1 MSKAVYAGS
10 FDPITLGHL
19 DIMERAAKQFETLY
33 VLVTENVEKHP
44 MFTAEERVHLIKKVT
59 AQIPNVYVSKTND
72 LVVRFAEKHNAT
84 TLIRGL
90 RNVKD
95 FENEIALYH
104 FNRNLNQNI
113 ETIVL
118 FPSYKHTYVS
128 SSAIKELVTYH
139 ADISMYVPA
148 DIHQEILAGIKRAIE
163 REKK

>member
-19 DIMERAAKQFETLY
+19 DIMTRAAKQFETLY
-33 VLVTENVEKHP
+33 VLVTENVDKHP
-44 MFTAEERVHLIKKVT
+44 IFSADDRVRMIKKVT
-59 AQIPNVYVSKTND
+59 AQIPNIYVSKTCD
-72 LVVRFAEKHNAT
+72 LVVRFAEKNGAT

-104 FNRNLNQNI
+104 FNRNLNKNI
-113 ETIVL
+113 ETIIL

-128 SSAIKELVTYH
+128 SSAIKELVTYD
-139 ADISMYVPA
+139 ADISMYVP
-148 DIHQEILAGIKRAIE
+148 QEIHDEILKGLQTFVKNN
-163 REKK
+163 K

>member
-1 MSKAVYAGS
+1 MSKAVYVGS

-19 DIMERAAKQFETLY
+19 DIMIRAAKQFDILY
-33 VLVTENVEKHP
+33 VLVTENIDKHP
-44 MFTAEERVHLIKKVT
+44 IFSGEERVRLIKKVT
-59 AQIPNVYVSKTND
+59 EQIPNIYVSRTND
-72 LVVRFAEKHNAT
+72 LVVRFAEKHGAT

-104 FNRNLNQNI
+104 FNRNLNQDI
-113 ETIVL
+113 ETIIL

-139 ADISMYVPA
+139 ADISMYVPEM
-148 DIHQEILAGIKRAIE
+148 IHD
-163 REKK
+163 

>member
-19 DIMERAAKQFETLY
+19 DIMIRAAKQFETLY

-44 MFTAEERVHLIKKVT
+44 IFTANQRVELIKKVT

-72 LVVRFAEKHNAT
+72 LVVRFAETHGAT

-128 SSAIKELVTYH
+128 SSAIKELVTYD
-139 ADISMYVPA
+139 ADISMYVPES
-148 DIHQEILAGIKRAIE
+148 IHDEILAGIKVYVKK
-163 REKK
+163 EKK

>member
-19 DIMERAAKQFETLY
+19 DIMTRAAKQFEILY
-33 VLVTENVEKHP
+33 VLVTENVDKYP
-44 MFTAEERVHLIKKVT
+44 IFSADDRVRMIKKVT
-59 AQIPNVYVSKTND
+59 AQIPNIFVSKTND
-72 LVVRFAEKHNAT
+72 LVVRFAEKYGAT

-113 ETIVL
+113 ETIIL

-128 SSAIKELVTYH
+128 SSAIKELVTYN
-139 ADISMYVPA
+139 ADISMYVPHE
-148 DIHQEILAGIKRAIE
+148 IHDEILLGIKNFVQSS
-163 REKK
+163 K